1 MFDFAWGWIHCNLL
15 LQPVTQLVCNPKRNW
30 RKLPF
35 LSNELLSGLISLYFL
50 LIGDWAWSMVDLYAA
65 EAGRFDMWN
74 LAIFLKAYQDIG
86 VSLIRLPRKLHS
98 FKMRFE
104 IMADVHVRPHGGP
117 PHDPGTGCS
126 YSLVNELRDEA
137 EAYPPAVLSLPHE
150 Q

>member
-1 MFDFAWGWIHCNLL
+1 MNCS
-15 LQPVTQLVCNPKRNW
+15 LVWFRY
-30 RKLPF
+30 
-35 LSNELLSGLISLYFL
+35 IFL
-50 LIGDWAWSMVDLYAA
+50 LIGEWAWSVVDLYAA

-74 LAIFLKAYQDIG
+74 LAIFLKAYQGIG

-117 PHDPGTGCS
+117 SHDPGTGCP
-126 YSLVNELRDEA
+126 YSLINELSDEA